1 MLAHNQP
8 GGEELAAR
16 LRFHCLNETNL
27 RRVDLLV
34 GLIMTPLSATRL
46 LMHEEIATKM
56 AKKAMAANLQQVCAF

>member
-1 MLAHNQP
+1 
-8 GGEELAAR
+8 
-16 LRFHCLNETNL
+16 L
-27 RRVDLLV
+27 RRVNWLV